1 MQHAGK
7 CMDARLIQS
16 LQSIGSENTGA
27 DPNTEGDKSGQTASN
42 SDEFDNDNQHNAGHA
57 RPIQSLDSTAFKK
70 AGADHDDLKKL
81 GPSTP
86 ANSNESVLKTL
97 RNLMKV
103 PLADRDYTRLGE
115 LSVWDFAG
123 QFVFYTTHHTFLTHR
138 AVYLLVTRLD
148 QNIND
153 TVGNDQCFLDATGC
167 KEMKIKDFVSYW
179 MNSVH
184 LYSGAAEHL
193 PPVILVGTHLDKVE
207 GDIEKKTKSYFE
219 DLRNYL
225 LHMKSP
231 TSSHLIDTDYT
242 VSNPPDEQEI
252 GNLRQK
258 IVDLASKQAY
268 WGEKIPA
275 KWITLEK
282 ALMGKKIEGVN
293 IMSYDNVVDLDK
305 STGVPID
312 DQEKLD
318 LFLRFQHAKGNMIYF
333 SEGSLRDHIVLNPQW
348 LIDAFK
354 CIITAR
360 QFCIK
365 YPPLPQHW
373 EALQATGKLYLGMV
387 DDIFKKEEL
396 CQHKEHILGLMER
409 LHIISHL
416 LVDNDDDK
424 SNTSEKFYFVPSLLK
439 DKVTECEIENYVK
452 GTNGTPYL
460 CYVFENN
467 FLPTAVFHRLIA
479 ACLSKYTVAKQGSK
493 FLIFCGYGI
502 FDLNGGGLT
511 RLVVA
516 FYDNII
522 QIGLFRFSKERCA
535 PETSTCV
542 SVRQFVTKTLKCVR
556 DRYNMK
562 LPFTL
567 NLKCE
572 KSPLLS
578 HEGLLSEDAVI
589 KGGEEMVCH
598 GHDKE
603 SHIINRH
610 SLLHLWFPAQVSA
623 TDPNQGDPLRL
634 TEQDL
639 QHLASYFGS
648 GWEMFVGQL
657 GVGSETVD
665 QKKME
670 NSTHVPS
677 QVYNCLLVWF
687 RKCPT
692 RPTITVFDQT
702 LQKSLDLCSVNMEK
716 YETLKKEIE
725 NR

>member
-7 CMDARLIQS
+7 CLDARLIQL

-27 DPNTEGDKSGQTASN
+27 DPNTEGDKSAQTASN
-42 SDEFDNDNQHNAGHA
+42 SDEFDNDGQQNAGHA
-57 RPIQSLDSTAFKK
+57 RPIQPLDSTASKNT
-70 AGADHDDLKKL
+70 GADHVDLQNL

-86 ANSNESVLKTL
+86 ANSNEAVLKTL
-97 RNLMKV
+97 RNLIKV
-103 PLADRDYTRLGE
+103 PLADRDYTKLGE
-115 LSVWDFAG
+115 LCVWDFAG
-123 QFVFYTTHHTFLTHR
+123 HFVFYTTHHTFLTHR

-153 TVGNDQCFLDATGC
+153 TVNNDQCFIDATGC

-207 GDIEKKTKSYFE
+207 GDIEKKTNTYFE
-219 DLRNYL
+219 DLRRYL
-225 LHMKSP
+225 LDMESP

-242 VSNPPDEQEI
+242 VSNPPDELEI

-282 ALMGKKIEGVN
+282 ALMEKKIEGVN
-293 IMSYDNVVDLDK
+293 IMSYDNVVELDK

-312 DQEKLD
+312 DQEKID

-333 SEGSLRDHIVLNPQW
+333 NEDCLRNYIVLNPQW

-354 CIITAR
+354 CIITAQ
-360 QFCIK
+360 QFCTK
-365 YPPLPQHW
+365 NPALVKHW
-373 EALQATGKLYLGMV
+373 KALDKTGKLYLGMV
-387 DDIFKKEEL
+387 DEIFRREEKFCRHKK
-396 CQHKEHILGLMER
+396 HILGLMER
-409 LHIISHL
+409 LHIISHHV
-416 LVDNDDDK
+416 VDKDDDK
-424 SNTSEKFYFVPSLLK
+424 SNTSEEFYFVPSLLK

-479 ACLSKYTVAKQGSK
+479 ACLSEYTVAKQESK
-493 FLIFCGYGI
+493 FLIFCGCGI
-502 FDLNGGGLT
+502 FDLNGGLT

-516 FYDNII
+516 FYDSVI
-522 QIGLFRFSKERCA
+522 QIGLFRLSEGGFA
-535 PETSTCV
+535 PETSTCL
-542 SVRQFVTKTLKCVR
+542 SVRQFVTETLERVLG
-556 DRYNMK
+556 RYDMN

-572 KSPLLS
+572 KSHHLS
-578 HEGLLSEDAVI
+578 HEGLLSVDDVI
-589 KGGEEMVCH
+589 TGGKEVACH
-598 GHDKE
+598 GHEKDN
-603 SHIINRH
+603 HTITRH

-623 TDPNQGDPLRL
+623 TDPNQGEVDGGPPMTNVAGACARTHQMAVTGTTLGRDQETYLCDSVGKTCVFNPTTGSQTVGHLR
-634 TEQDL
+634 QPN
-639 QHLASYFGS
+639 
-648 GWEMFVGQL
+648 GQ
-657 GVGSETVD
+657 
-665 QKKME
+665 
-670 NSTHVPS
+670 
-677 QVYNCLLVWF
+677 
-687 RKCPT
+687 
-692 RPTITVFDQT
+692 I
-702 LQKSLDLCSVNMEK
+702 
-716 YETLKKEIE
+716 
-725 NR
+725 